1 MVLVLK
7 VVILEN
13 LIGTLAVLEREQ
25 TLVRF
30 GNQLKGVLGVWIGFA
45 ASIRRRTVCSVWSP
59 SPSRFWKLSGK
70 KKVTDIA
77 RIVFTDLFFFGK
89 TCMWELASF
98 RFIDPA

>member
-13 LIGTLAVLEREQ
+13 LIGTLAVLEREK

-45 ASIRRRTVCSVWSP
+45 ARIRRRKACSVWSP
-59 SPSRFWKLSGK
+59 SPSRFWKLSEK
-70 KKVTDIA
+70 KA
-77 RIVFTDLFFFGK
+77 
-89 TCMWELASF
+89 
-98 RFIDPA
+98 